1 MADVN
6 NFLLVNYIM
15 LNSPDIYFKT
25 VYEWLSLA
33 LTP

>member
-15 LNSPDIYFKT
+15 LNSPDIHFKT
-25 VYEWLSLA
+25 VFEWLCLA
-33 LTP
+33 